1 MWSTELGVFFPTLPP
16 TLYFASGQARSL
28 GTWSSVRTVS
38 ASLLVSTITSTGVL
52 VLLTGS
58 PVATT
63 PSCLELTIRFFQ
75 LGCEAPFPQN
85 WGYDNNNWLCPPVC
99 LIVRVIRSGTWSC
112 AELREPLFSPY
123 GRQLFSGMPLIE
135 VECTGI
141 ALLST
146 GYICLSSRGYLFQQG
161 LQFPF
166 RIQGPVA

>member
-1 MWSTELGVFFPTLPP
+1 MIYRTWRFFPTLPP
-16 TLYFASGQARSL
+16 TLYFALGQARSL

-38 ASLLVSTITSTGVL
+38 ASLLISTITSTGVL

-75 LGCEAPFPQN
+75 LGCEALFPQN

-99 LIVRVIRSGTWSC
+99 LIVRVVRHMKLCRVQGTLVLPLWS
-112 AELREPLFSPY
+112 
-123 GRQLFSGMPLIE
+123 QLFSGMPLIE
-135 VECTGI
+135 MECTGI

-166 RIQGPVA
+166 RIQDPVA

>member
-1 MWSTELGVFFPTLPP
+1 M
-16 TLYFASGQARSL
+16 
-28 GTWSSVRTVS
+28 RTVS

-99 LIVRVIRSGTWSC
+99 LIVRVIRYMKLCRTQGTLVLSLSKAAFFWNAFNRSGVYWNS
-112 AELREPLFSPY
+112 F
-123 GRQLFSGMPLIE
+123 
-135 VECTGI
+135 VVNWV
-141 ALLST
+141 
-146 GYICLSSRGYLFQQG
+146 YLPKFQG
-161 LQFPF
+161 LFVPAGLAIPF
-166 RIQGPVA
+166 SNPGPGCIKRPYQLQVHVRALAT